1 MQFHLTAVNLE
12 SRSQHGHG
20 GIESLGFLVVVG
32 GRVDPAQR
40 PIVDAVD
47 GAVGGEYQPVRHER
61 QQFSGMGAAQHA
73 RDIAEIGDTDDDGAA
88 ARGCGPVRETSGHWA
103 GRFRYRMARLAR
115 GMEGGVDQHGQ
126 PPVSRASKAGPTE
139 EPPSPD
145 TLVAIGKDQ
154 QRHD

>member
-88 ARGCGPVRETSGHWA
+88 ARGCDVESYAKRA
-103 GRFRYRMARLAR
+103 GIGQAGFGIEMARVAR
-115 GMEGGVDQHGQ
+115 GSGGAALI
-126 PPVSRASKAGPTE
+126 RAGVWMRPT
-139 EPPSPD
+139 
-145 TLVAIGKDQ
+145 
-154 QRHD
+154 